1 MKLTVHIYKF
11 QKVYQGS
18 LPCSFASA
26 LKKTNRTEYNI
37 YCNNITGKV
46 SSKQTGYAS
55 RLLLPTTILF
65 IRLLEKK

>member
-1 MKLTVHIYKF
+1 MKLTVHIHKF

-18 LPCSFASA
+18 LPFSFASA

-37 YCNNITGKV
+37 YCSNITGKV